1 MFTQT
6 NKLIDLLPYFK
17 KKLLELYD
25 EREIEN
31 IFHWVCEEKYGL
43 NKFELRQSDKR
54 LSESELLDVRSIVKR
69 LVAQEPIQYIL
80 GTTEFYNC
88 IIKVDENVLIPRP
101 ETEELVDLVLKEV
114 DENSVL
120 LDIGT
125 GSGCIP
131 IALKKA
137 KDSLTV
143 FGLDVSTGAIALA
156 KKSADL
162 NQVDVSF
169 IEADILKS
177 DLNAIPELDCIVS
190 NPPYVL
196 ESDKIKMATNV
207 LQFEPHL
214 ALFVE
219 DSDPLLFYRRIAEL
233 GRNKLKSTGK
243 LFFEIHENFGDETK
257 KMMEDL
263 GYQQVRVIKDLQGKD
278 RMISSCR

>member
-143 FGLDVSTGAIALA
+143 FGLDVSTGVIALA